1 MFCLFLQVPGVSS
14 PPAPSVTSSSFMTPP
29 SLYIALYPYKPQ
41 KADEL
46 ELRKGA
52 LYTVSEKC
60 QDGWFKG
67 SSVRTQKVGVFP
79 GNYVQAVRSQPH
91 PHVTPP
97 PTAQSV
103 MTQSTPASVSSRN
116 PAHPPPK
123 LPPRALSP
131 GSGSSPSISLLNPVV
146 VSTGYKPL
154 SGGTSSSASV
164 PAAVVAR
171 LATTP
176 APAPALSPRATT
188 LINPPPNIAI
198 GAEAASPIPPAHGD
212 KKEKEKEKP
221 SVSLM
226 KRLTSRKK
234 TSPPLLNPYS
244 IDNPV
249 FEDGFFP
256 GANSKPSLA
265 PPLAPVHVRYYHFGV
280 TFCILFVLVHRSFL
294 S

>member
-1 MFCLFLQVPGVSS
+1 
-14 PPAPSVTSSSFMTPP
+14 MTPP
-29 SLYIALYPYKPQ
+29 ALYIALYPYKPQ

-67 SSVRTQKVGVFP
+67 SSVRTQKIGVFP

-91 PHVTPP
+91 TQVNPSPPAPIAPQVTTP
-97 PTAQSV
+97 V
-103 MTQSTPASVSSRN
+103 RSTSQPSTI
-116 PAHPPPK
+116 HPPPK

-131 GSGSSPSISLLNPVV
+131 AAQNIGSIMSPVLSSQ
-146 VSTGYKPL
+146 GYKPM
-154 SGGTSSSASV
+154 SAMTGSTSSSASV

-188 LINPPPNIAI
+188 LISPPPNVAI
-198 GAEAASPIPPAHGD
+198 SGGGTEPVGAPNQPEKKD
-212 KKEKEKEKP
+212 KEKS

-226 KRLTSRKK
+226 KRLTCRKK
-234 TSPPLLNPYS
+234 SSPPLLHPYS

-249 FEDGFFP
+249 FEDGFQTHVV
-256 GANSKPSLA
+256 SKTTCLTPT
-265 PPLAPVHVRYYHFGV
+265 PAPVHVR
-280 TFCILFVLVHRSFL
+280 FVIFVVFSHLNGNDVV
-294 S
+294 

>member
-1 MFCLFLQVPGVSS
+1 
-14 PPAPSVTSSSFMTPP
+14 MTPP
-29 SLYIALYPYKPQ
+29 ALYIALYPYKPQ

-67 SSVRTQKVGVFP
+67 SSVRTQKTGVFP

-91 PHVTPP
+91 PQVNPP
-97 PTAQSV
+97 PPAQTAPQV
-103 MTQSTPASVSSRN
+103 ATPVRSTSQTTV
-116 PAHPPPK
+116 HPPPK

-131 GSGSSPSISLLNPVV
+131 AAQSSGSVLSPSLSQ
-146 VSTGYKPL
+146 GYKPMVAMAG
-154 SGGTSSSASV
+154 STSSSASV

-188 LINPPPNIAI
+188 LISPPPNVAI
-198 GAEAASPIPPAHGD
+198 GGGVAAVTTEPAVSPAHPEKKD
-212 KKEKEKEKP
+212 KEK
-221 SVSLM
+221 SGVSLM
-226 KRLTSRKK
+226 KRLTCRKK
-234 TSPPLLNPYS
+234 SSPPLLHPYS

-249 FEDGFFP
+249 FEDGFH
-256 GANSKPSLA
+256 ASVSKTACLTPT
-265 PPLAPVHVRYYHFGV
+265 PAPVHVR
-280 TFCILFVLVHRSFL
+280 FVVMAC
-294 S
+294 